1 MKKIKVLS
9 VFGTRPEAIKMAPLV
24 KMMENNKNIDS
35 KVLVTGQHRQML
47 DSVLEIFNIQPD
59 FDLNIMKHGQTIQ
72 DITSKVL
79 YGVNDIIVN
88 KFRPDLLLVH
98 GDTSTS
104 FSAALSAFYE
114 KVPVGH
120 VEAGLRTGN
129 IYSPYPEEMNRK
141 LIGSLATYHFSPTQ
155 NNKNNLLKE
164 NISENNILVTGNTV
178 IDALH
183 SVTKDDFDFSIY
195 EDLKNINF
203 DKKIILLTCHRRE
216 NWGKP
221 MEDIFEAI
229 NKIALEYSEYEIV
242 YPVHM
247 NPAIVQLA
255 EEKFTANNVKRIK
268 PLEYVEF
275 ANLIAKSDFILTD
288 SGGLQ
293 EEAPSLGK
301 PVLVLRTETERPE
314 AVEAGTV
321 KVIGVSKDKIYEEIK
336 NLITNKNVYDS
347 MANAVNPYGDGH
359 SCERIVTFIESLI
372 K

>member
-114 KVPVGH
+114 KIPVGH

-141 LIGSLATYHFSPTQ
+141 LIGSLHKT
-155 NNKNNLLKE
+155 
-164 NISENNILVTGNTV
+164 I
-178 IDALH
+178 
-183 SVTKDDFDFSIY
+183 
-195 EDLKNINF
+195 
-203 DKKIILLTCHRRE
+203 KII
-216 NWGKP
+216 
-221 MEDIFEAI
+221 
-229 NKIALEYSEYEIV
+229 Y
-242 YPVHM
+242 
-247 NPAIVQLA
+247 
-255 EEKFTANNVKRIK
+255 
-268 PLEYVEF
+268 
-275 ANLIAKSDFILTD
+275 
-288 SGGLQ
+288 
-293 EEAPSLGK
+293 
-301 PVLVLRTETERPE
+301 
-314 AVEAGTV
+314 
-321 KVIGVSKDKIYEEIK
+321 
-336 NLITNKNVYDS
+336 
-347 MANAVNPYGDGH
+347 
-359 SCERIVTFIESLI
+359 
-372 K
+372 